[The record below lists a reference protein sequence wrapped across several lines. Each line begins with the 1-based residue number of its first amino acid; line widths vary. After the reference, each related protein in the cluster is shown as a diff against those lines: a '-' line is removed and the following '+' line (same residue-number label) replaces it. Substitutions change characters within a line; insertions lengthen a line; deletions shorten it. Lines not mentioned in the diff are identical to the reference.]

1 MHDATCVK
9 SSVHCHDSCA
19 YSAHN
24 SLAIACWP
32 DSSGALDVTLD
43 KQIFRPSSSALFSKH
58 KPQSAQARKQFV
70 AYRRHSRSKC
80 SVLRYSFKCYIQ
92 CPNNCLANILAML
105 HDSSPLV
112 LYKSDLQLESC
123 KNRLAYIHYILSS
136 QLPYQEPKPKIKNPS
151 SYIFMGFSL

>member
-1 MHDATCVK
+1 MTV
-9 SSVHCHDSCA
+9 A

-24 SLAIACWP
+24 SLAITCWP

-105 HDSSPLV
+105 HDSSPLA
-112 LYKSDLQLESC
+112 LHKSDLQLDSC
-123 KNRLAYIHYILSS
+123 KNGLHYILSS
-136 QLPYQEPKPKIKNPS
+136 QQLYQEPKIKLHQQV
-151 SYIFMGFSL
+151 MWEKKRTQA